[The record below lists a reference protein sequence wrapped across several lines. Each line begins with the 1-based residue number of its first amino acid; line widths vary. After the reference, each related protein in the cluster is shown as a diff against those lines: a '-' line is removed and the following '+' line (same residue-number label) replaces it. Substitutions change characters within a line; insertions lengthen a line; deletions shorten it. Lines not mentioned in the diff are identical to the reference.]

1 MAHVECTFRGKRALI
16 VLAHQEKTSFNYA
29 MKDAAV
35 EALRGKGWE
44 VAVSDLYAMNFN
56 AVLSRDDIT
65 GSPTDPSNFKY
76 GAETF
81 LAWKE
86 GCLAEDIVEEQRK
99 LEAAD
104 LVIFQFP
111 LYWFGLPAL
120 LKGWVERVF
129 AVGFAYSY
137 QTMFSTG
144 PFQKKKALLSFT
156 TGAPET
162 MFSPKGL
169 NGDISVILWPMQNGM
184 LNFCGFQV
192 LAPQI
197 SYAVAHIPHPA
208 RAQILEGW
216 RKCLD
221 KIWDE
226 KSISFIPNQDSDIV
240 TGG

>member
-169 NGDISVILWPMQNGM
+169 NGDISVILWPMQVQCNDPPCADSPTRSMPAEWVRCVFPLHLYLTGPQKTT
-184 LNFCGFQV
+184 NKE
-192 LAPQI
+192 LATCC
-197 SYAVAHIPHPA
+197 
-208 RAQILEGW
+208 ILE
-216 RKCLD
+216 R
-221 KIWDE
+221 
-226 KSISFIPNQDSDIV
+226 
-240 TGG
+240 T

>member
-1 MAHVECTFRGKRALI
+1 MTGKRALI

-44 VAVSDLYAMNFN
+44 VTVSDLYAMNFN

-86 GCLAEDIVEEQRK
+86 GCLAEDIVKEQRK

-144 PFQKKKALLSFT
+144 PFQ
-156 TGAPET
+156 
-162 MFSPKGL
+162 
-169 NGDISVILWPMQNGM
+169 NGI

-216 RKCLD
+216 RKRLD
-221 KIWDE
+221 EIWDE

-240 TGG
+240 TLGVNMAAANKG